1 MHELSI
7 CQNIMQQLEQ
17 IAKDNHAH
25 HIVAVYLQI
34 GPLSGVEADLLKQA
48 FPIAAAG
55 SCASQAKLQI
65 DVLPIRVSCQ
75 TCGEE
80 SSATANRLLCG
91 VCGDFHTRVI
101 SGDEMM
107 LTRVELSKDC
117 EELNYV

>member
-7 CQNIMQQLEQ
+7 CQNIMHQLEQ

-25 HIVAVYLQI
+25 RIDVVHLQI
-34 GPLSGVEADLLKQA
+34 GPLSGVEASLLKQA

-55 SCASQAKLQI
+55 SCASQAKLDI
-65 DVLPIRVSCQ
+65 EVLPIRVHCQ
-75 TCGEE
+75 TCGEQ

-91 VCGDFHTRVI
+91 VCGDFHTRII
-101 SGDEMM
+101 SGDEM
-107 LTRVELSKDC
+107 LLNSVELSKDQ